1 MQGKEVMHKSMFVA
15 AASFAAALAFAA
27 PAHATVFPVTGTI
40 TVNGSAGN
48 LPNGTFANPIYDPA
62 TGTLTAGVFAFP
74 QSSTTINVNGFGD
87 VTVTYQLSQTNT
99 STALV
104 ASDGTAAMTQVDA
117 KIEIISTSLPISV
130 VPCRFGP
137 IPLDLAGTASATGLD
152 LEDRSFT
159 VPPTTDNCG
168 GFKSQI
174 NSQLAGSNNS
184 IAPHLDGD
192 FTPPSAD
199 NDKIFI
205 NGFDS

>member
-15 AASFAAALAFAA
+15 AASFAAALVFAT
-27 PAHATVFPVTGTI
+27 PALADVFPVTGTI
-40 TVNGSAGN
+40 TVNGSAGS
-48 LPNGTFANPIYDPA
+48 LPSGTFANPTYDPT
-62 TGTLTAGVFAFP
+62 TGVLSTGKFAFP
-74 QSSTTINVNGFGD
+74 QSSTTINVSGVGD
-87 VTVTYQLSQTNT
+87 VTVVYQLSQTNT

-117 KIEIISTSLPISV
+117 KIEIVSTTLPISV
-130 VPCRFGP
+130 VPCRFSP
-137 IPLDLAGTASATGLD
+137 ILLDLAGTGSTTGLD

-159 VPPTTDNCG
+159 VPPTTDSCG

-192 FTPPSAD
+192 FTPPDA

-205 NGFDS
+205 DGFDP